1 MIIKNADSKT
11 PQIEKLQ
18 ELLTQSHVDT
28 PTKKKIEQEIR
39 NIQAG
44 VRGENDAA
52 YEMKVHFGES
62 QNWAVIHDLRIEHG
76 GIVAQIDHLLINRL
90 MQVYVCESK
99 HFSEGIAINEH
110 GEFTAFYGG
119 RAFGV
124 PSPIEQ
130 NNRHILI
137 LQRLFDAGVVELPKR
152 LGMTLRPELHSLVLV
167 SKNARIS
174 RPKTASKE
182 IDGLNSIIKTDML
195 YTTLQKSNDSNSPLG
210 IAKLIGSDTLM
221 QLAGGLAKK
230 HKRLDMDVAAKFGL
244 SKPASVPS
252 APKVQPPAVT
262 QKPTPQP
269 APTSVTAPVPS
280 ETAVD
285 KPKQKLICHSC
296 AATVPY
302 NVAKFCWFNK
312 PKFGGNVFCMECQK
326 KV

>member
-1 MIIKNADSKT
+1 
-11 PQIEKLQ
+11 
-18 ELLTQSHVDT
+18 
-28 PTKKKIEQEIR
+28 
-39 NIQAG
+39 
-44 VRGENDAA
+44 
-52 YEMKVHFGES
+52 MKVHFGES

-252 APKVQPPAVT
+252 APKVQPPVVT